1 MKQIEYIHRKT
12 GKISQEMVPGE
23 KWLQWLYHHPI
34 GKLAL
39 HGIVKRK
46 VLTHWYG
53 QRMDSPASKSK
64 IPGFV
69 NHLQIDMTEALEP
82 VEAFNTFNDF
92 FIRRLKPSAR
102 PINPRPEALVSPAD
116 GKVTAFR
123 NITALNTFFAKGQ
136 TFSIEN
142 FLQDS
147 LLSRKYSG
155 GTLVIIRLAPVDYHR
170 FHFPADGQISR
181 STAINGA
188 YYSVSPYA
196 VKKRM
201 SIYWENKREYSVL
214 KTATAG
220 DVLMCEVGA
229 TMVGTIVQS
238 YTPETNVKK
247 GEEKGWF
254 KFGGSTVVVLLEKG
268 KARVDEDLIA
278 NTAKGYETT
287 VQMGEQLASAMK

>member
-1 MKQIEYIHRKT
+1 MKKIEYIHRKT
-12 GKISQEMVPGE
+12 GKIEQEMVPGE
-23 KWLQWLYHHPI
+23 KWLQWLYHNPI

-46 VLTHWYG
+46 ALTHWYG
-53 QRMDSPASKSK
+53 KKMDNPASKSR

-69 NHLQIDMTEALEP
+69 NHLKIDMSEALAP

-92 FIRRLKPSAR
+92 FIRRLKSSAR
-102 PINPRPEALVSPAD
+102 PINPSPDSLVSPAD
-116 GKVTAFR
+116 GKLMAFHD
-123 NITALNTFFAKGQ
+123 ITQLSTFFAKGQ
-136 TFSIEN
+136 AFSIEH
-142 FLQDS
+142 FLQDP
-147 LLSRKYSG
+147 LLSRKYRG
-155 GTLVIIRLAPVDYHR
+155 GTLAIIRLAPVDYHR

-181 STAINGA
+181 STTINGA

-229 TMVGTIVQS
+229 TMVGAIVQS
-238 YTPETNVKK
+238 YTPETGVKK

-254 KFGGSTVVVLLEKG
+254 KFGGSTVVLLLEKG
-268 KARVDEDLIA
+268 KARVDQDIIE
-278 NTAKGYETT
+278 NTANGYETSIR
-287 VQMGEQLASAMK
+287 MGEQLARTMK